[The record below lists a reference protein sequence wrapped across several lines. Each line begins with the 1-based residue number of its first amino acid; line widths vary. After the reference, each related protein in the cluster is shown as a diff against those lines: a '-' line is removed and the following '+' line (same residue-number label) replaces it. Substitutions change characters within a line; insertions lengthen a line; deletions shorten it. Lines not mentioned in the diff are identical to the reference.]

1 MEVDCPLDDDDDD
14 DDVLLDNNITHL
26 ADYIAVWYMS

>member
-1 MEVDCPLDDDDDD
+1 MEVDCPLDDDDD